1 MQHILIVEDDRTI
14 AESITFILEQDS
26 FSCQWFDNGND
37 ALDYVENNAVD
48 LMLLDVGLPDM
59 SGFDVLRKLRIKSD
73 LPVVIISARDDE
85 SDQVLALEGLGA
97 NGYITKPFSPR
108 IVVAHVRSQLRRNRA
123 DKNSRSKFSINQAM
137 QKISFHNQ
145 ELTLTPTE
153 FKILSHLIEH
163 PNQVHTR
170 EYLMKNI
177 WGDKLHP
184 SDEST
189 INTHIK
195 SIRKRLKEIDELC
208 DPQKLILTNRGIG
221 YSLIE

>member
-14 AESITFILEQDS
+14 AESIAFILEQDS
-26 FSCQWFDNGND
+26 FSCQWFDNGTD

-59 SGFDVLRKLRIKSD
+59 SGFDVLRKVRVKSD
-73 LPVVIISARDDE
+73 LPVVIITARDDE

-108 IVVAHVRSQLRRNRA
+108 LVVAHVRSQLRRDRTDTNPE
-123 DKNSRSKFSINQAM
+123 SKFSINQAM
-137 QKISFHNQ
+137 QKILFHDQ
-145 ELTLTPTE
+145 ELTLTQTE
-153 FKILSHLIEH
+153 FKILSHLIQH

-170 EYLMKNI
+170 EYLMKNV
-177 WGDKLHP
+177 WDNP
-184 SDEST
+184 VSDEKT

-208 DPQKLILTNRGIG
+208 DPQKIILTNRGIG

>member
-14 AESITFILEQDS
+14 AESIAFILEQDS
-26 FSCQWFDNGND
+26 FSCQWFDNGID

-73 LPVVIISARDDE
+73 LPVVIITARDDE

-108 IVVAHVRSQLRRNRA
+108 LVVAHVRSQLRRDRTDTNPE
-123 DKNSRSKFSINQAM
+123 SKFSINQDM
-137 QKISFHNQ
+137 QKILFHNQ
-145 ELTLTPTE
+145 ELALTQTE
-153 FKILSHLIEH
+153 FKILSHLIKH

-170 EYLMKNI
+170 EYLMSII
-177 WGDKLHP
+177 WDRPHG
-184 SDEST
+184 SDEKT

-195 SIRKRLKEIDELC
+195 SIRKRLHEIDEMS
-208 DPQKLILTNRGIG
+208 DPIETHRGIG

>member
-26 FSCQWFDNGND
+26 FSCQWFDNGRD
-37 ALDYVENNAVD
+37 ALNYVENNAVD

-59 SGFDVLRKLRIKSD
+59 SGFDVLRKVRVKSD

-108 IVVAHVRSQLRRNRA
+108 LVVAHVRAQLRRDRA
-123 DKNSRSKFSINQAM
+123 DNNSESKFSINQAM
-137 QKISFHNQ
+137 KRIIFHNQ
-145 ELTLTPTE
+145 ELTLTPAE
-153 FKILSHLIEH
+153 FKILSHLIQH

-170 EYLMKNI
+170 EYLMSII
-177 WGDKLHP
+177 WDRPHG
-184 SDEST
+184 SDEKT

-195 SIRKRLKEIDELC
+195 SIRKRLHEIDKIS
-208 DPQKLILTNRGIG
+208 DPIETHRGIG

>member
-14 AESITFILEQDS
+14 AESIIFILEQDS
-26 FSCQWFDNGND
+26 FSCQWFDNGHD
-37 ALDYVENNAVD
+37 ALDYVDNNAVD
-48 LMLLDVGLPDM
+48 LILLDVGLPDM
-59 SGFDVLRKLRIKSD
+59 SGFDVLRKIRIKSD

-108 IVVAHVRSQLRRNRA
+108 LVVANVRAQLRRSRTN
-123 DKNSRSKFSINQAM
+123 KNPETKFSINKAM

-145 ELTLTPTE
+145 ELTLTQTE

-177 WGDKLHP
+177 WVRDRG
-184 SDEST
+184 SDEKT

-195 SIRKRLKEIDELC
+195 SIRKRLQEIDEI
-208 DPQKLILTNRGIG
+208 DPIETHRGMG

>member
-14 AESITFILEQDS
+14 AESIAFILEQDS
-26 FSCQWFDNGND
+26 FSCQWFDNGRD

-59 SGFDVLRKLRIKSD
+59 SGFDVLRKVRIKSD
-73 LPVVIISARDDE
+73 LPVVIITARDDE

-108 IVVAHVRSQLRRNRA
+108 LVVAHVRSQLRRDRT
-123 DKNSRSKFSINQAM
+123 DKNPKSKFSINQAM
-137 QKISFHNQ
+137 QRVLFHNQ
-145 ELTLTPTE
+145 ELVLTPAE
-153 FKILSHLIEH
+153 FKILSHLIKH

-170 EYLMKNI
+170 EYLMNI
-177 WGDKLHP
+177 IWDRPHG
-184 SDEST
+184 SDEKT

-195 SIRKRLKEIDELC
+195 SIRKRLHEIDEMN
-208 DPQKLILTNRGIG
+208 DYIETHRGIG

>member
-1 MQHILIVEDDRTI
+1 MRHILIVEDDRTI
-14 AESITFILEQDS
+14 AESIIFILEQDS
-26 FSCQWFDNGND
+26 FSCQWFDNGHD
-37 ALDYVENNAVD
+37 ALDYIDHNAVD

-59 SGFDVLRKLRIKSD
+59 SGFDVLRRVRIKSD

-108 IVVAHVRSQLRRNRA
+108 LVVANVRSQLRRGHT
-123 DKNSRSKFSINQAM
+123 DKNSESKFSINQAM
-137 QKISFHNQ
+137 QKISYHNQ
-145 ELTLTPTE
+145 ELTLTQTE

-170 EYLMKNI
+170 EYLMNNI
-177 WGDKLHP
+177 WDRPHG
-184 SDEST
+184 SDEKT

-195 SIRKRLKEIDELC
+195 SIRKRLHEIDEMSY
-208 DPQKLILTNRGIG
+208 PIETHRGIG

>member
-26 FSCQWFDNGND
+26 FSCQWFDNGSD

-108 IVVAHVRSQLRRNRA
+108 IVVAHVRSQLRRNRT
-123 DKNSRSKFSINQAM
+123 DKNSRSKFGINQAM

-145 ELTLTPTE
+145 ELTLTPLE
-153 FKILSHLIEH
+153 FKILSHLIQH

-170 EYLMKNI
+170 EYLMNNI
-177 WGDKLHP
+177 WDRPHG
-184 SDEST
+184 SDEKT

-195 SIRKRLKEIDELC
+195 SIRKRLLEIDEC
-208 DPQKLILTNRGIG
+208 DPIETHRGIG

>member
-14 AESITFILEQDS
+14 AESIAFILEQDS
-26 FSCQWFDNGND
+26 FSCQWFDNGID

-108 IVVAHVRSQLRRNRA
+108 LVVANVRAQLRRDRS
-123 DKNSRSKFSINQAM
+123 DKNSESKFSINTAM

-145 ELTLTPTE
+145 ELTLTQTE

-170 EYLMKNI
+170 KYLMKNI
-177 WGDKLHP
+177 WDSPHG
-184 SDEST
+184 SDEKT

-195 SIRKRLKEIDELC
+195 SIRKRLQKIDET
-208 DPQKLILTNRGIG
+208 DPIETHRGMG

>member
-14 AESITFILEQDS
+14 AESIAFILEQDS
-26 FSCQWFDNGND
+26 FSCQWFVNGGD

-59 SGFDVLRKLRIKSD
+59 SGFDVLRRVRVKSD

-108 IVVAHVRSQLRRNRA
+108 LVVAHVRSQLRRNRT
-123 DKNSRSKFSINQAM
+123 DKNPESKFSINRAM
-137 QKISFHNQ
+137 QKILFHDQ
-145 ELTLTPTE
+145 ELTLTQTE
-153 FKILSHLIEH
+153 FKILSHLIQH

-170 EYLMKNI
+170 EYLMNNI
-177 WGDKLHP
+177 WNGPHP
-184 SDEST
+184 SDKNT

-195 SIRKRLKEIDELC
+195 TIRKRLHEIDEI
-208 DPQKLILTNRGIG
+208 DPIETHRGIG

>member
-14 AESITFILEQDS
+14 AESIAFILEQDS
-26 FSCQWFDNGND
+26 FSCQWFDNGTD

-59 SGFDVLRKLRIKSD
+59 SGFDVLRKVRTNSD
-73 LPVVIISARDDE
+73 LPIVIITARDDE
-85 SDQVLALEGLGA
+85 SDQVLGLEGLGA

-108 IVVAHVRSQLRRNRA
+108 LVVAHVRSQLRRDRL
-123 DKNSRSKFSINQAM
+123 DTTPESKFSINQDM
-137 QKISFHNQ
+137 QKILFHNQ
-145 ELTLTPTE
+145 ELVLTQTE
-153 FKILSHLIEH
+153 FKILSHLIQH
-163 PNQVHTR
+163 PNRVHTR

-177 WGDKLHP
+177 WGDKPHG
-184 SDEST
+184 SDKKT

>member
-26 FSCQWFDNGND
+26 FSCQWFDNGSD

-97 NGYITKPFSPR
+97 NGYIPKPFSPR
-108 IVVAHVRSQLRRNRA
+108 LVVAHVRSQLRHSRT
-123 DKNSRSKFSINQAM
+123 DKNPESKFSINQAM

-145 ELTLTPTE
+145 ELTLTPLE
-153 FKILSHLIEH
+153 FKILSHLIQH

-170 EYLMKNI
+170 EYLMNNI
-177 WGDKLHP
+177 WDRPHG
-184 SDEST
+184 SDEKT

-195 SIRKRLKEIDELC
+195 SIRKRLLEIDES
-208 DPQKLILTNRGIG
+208 DPIETHRGIG

>member
-26 FSCQWFDNGND
+26 FSCQWLDNGRE
-37 ALDYVENNAVD
+37 ALDYLENNKVD
-48 LMLLDVGLPDM
+48 LVLLDVGLPDI
-59 SGFDVLRKLRIKSD
+59 SGFDVLRKVRTKSD

-108 IVVAHVRSQLRRNRA
+108 LVVAHVRAQLRRERTDN
-123 DKNSRSKFSINQAM
+123 NPESKFSINQALQRVM
-137 QKISFHNQ
+137 FHKQ
-145 ELTLTPTE
+145 ELTLTPAE
-153 FKILSHLIEH
+153 FKILSHLIKH

-170 EYLMKNI
+170 EYLMSII
-177 WGDKLHP
+177 WDRPHG
-184 SDEST
+184 SDVKT

-195 SIRKRLKEIDELC
+195 SIRKRLHEIDEIN
-208 DPQKLILTNRGIG
+208 DYIETHRGIG